1 MIGNGKQHK
10 KQTFTKYLNKYLPL
24 VVPLNQSSFLS
35 APSSDVSNSLATH
48 SVRIE
53 SYFRWEIFSVKYAR
67 ING

>member
-24 VVPLNQSSFLS
+24 MVLNQSSILS